1 MEKFKA
7 TVINEVGLHARPASL
22 FVQSASLYES
32 EIMVRNI
39 TTDEDFVDAKSILGV
54 LLLGVEKGHD
64 IEVTAS
70 GEDELEATDVLRALI
85 ESDFQVL
92 PDDLSSTIEE

>member
-1 MEKFKA
+1 MEKFKV
-7 TVINEVGLHARPASL
+7 TVINQVGLHARPASL

-32 EIMVRNI
+32 EIMIRNI

-64 IEVTAS
+64 IEVVAS
-70 GEDELEATDVLRALI
+70 GEDELEATEVLRALI